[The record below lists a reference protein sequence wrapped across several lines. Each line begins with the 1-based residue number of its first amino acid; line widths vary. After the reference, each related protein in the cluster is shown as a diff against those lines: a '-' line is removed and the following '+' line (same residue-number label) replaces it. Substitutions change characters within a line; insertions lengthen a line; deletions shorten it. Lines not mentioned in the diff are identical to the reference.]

1 MEGDETQQ
9 EVQDVIEQA
18 LDTSETPETPD
29 QDLANLADETRI
41 PTGKTVAE
49 KMASD
54 RKKADAA
61 QRQKDRDAGRTTLQ
75 ASLDKRAKDA
85 GFESVEQMLKSGGQK
100 PKAAEQK
107 APQGDKALQAEANR
121 LQGELKTAQNQIR
134 GLRSRIEALESELE
148 LRQTAYENDV
158 LPDDID
164 YALSQVQS
172 HYKRL
177 DKVEAEKFDHKTFF
191 KTDLKAKKPSIF
203 RQAMQAKVEER
214 KVEEVVV
221 NTTPTGKVP
230 PAPKAQEVRK
240 DEVEGQK
247 PKRIAEM
254 TKQEYRAYLA
264 SRGIK
269 DPEYSSV

>member
-1 MEGDETQQ
+1 MDGDENTTT
-9 EVQDVIEQA
+9 EVQDVIEEV
-18 LDTSETPETPD
+18 LPDSTDTTDP
-29 QDLANLADETRI
+29 DLANLADETVQ
-41 PTGKTVAE
+41 PKGKTVQE
-49 KMASD
+49 KMASE
-54 RKKADAA
+54 RKRAEAA

-75 ASLDKRAKDA
+75 ANLDKRAKDA

-100 PKAAEQK
+100 PKPAEQK
-107 APQGDKALQAEANR
+107 GPQSDKAAQAESTR

-158 LPDDID
+158 LPEDID

-177 DKVEAEKFDHKTFF
+177 DKDAAEKFDHKTFF
-191 KTDLKAKKPSIF
+191 KTDLKTRKPSIF

-214 KVEEVVV
+214 KVEEVAVS
-221 NTTPTGKVP
+221 TTPTTKT
-230 PAPKAQEVRK
+230 PAGPKAAEVRK
-240 DEVEGQK
+240 EEADGQK
-247 PKRIAEM
+247 PKRVQDM
-254 TKQEYRAYLA
+254 TKQEYRAYMA
-264 SRGIK
+264 ARNIK